1 MENCDTSFC
10 FEREDIGVSLSK
22 TEYYESLPSP
32 VPNGLFYT
40 CNFIPIEKAI
50 YGLKGDIYKPYISD
64 KKIISEVYKE
74 LLQLNSKDTI

>member
-1 MENCDTSFC
+1 MIDPTFKYKVLVNFQRIVTHY

-50 YGLKGDIYKPYISD
+50 YGLKGDIYKPYI
-64 KKIISEVYKE
+64 
-74 LLQLNSKDTI
+74 